1 MDESAQSAIDK
12 LYGMLLNDKK
22 VYIGFFCLCAGLENA
37 WNSIK
42 FSNVYVKN
50 LSDTV
55 TNDELKEMFEKYGTI
70 TSDVVMRD
78 NVGNSR
84 CFAFVIFENV
94 EVAAQAVQELNGKI
108 FNDKELY
115 VGRVQQPMMLGNLYA
130 SKFVVFGDKVFSLEE
145 ISAMIFGK
153 MKDTAKA
160 YLGKKIND
168 AIVFVPAYFN
178 NAQRQ
183 TTKDAA
189 IIKVDIFRDAA
200 VIICHDQER
209 CDEIFQLAA
218 SFLGFKIKNQRS
230 ILHLQWDPGGID
242 VMYRLEASLILR
254 RGEC

>member
-1 MDESAQSAIDK
+1 
-12 LYGMLLNDKK
+12 MLLNDKK
-22 VYIGFFCLCAGLENA
+22 VYIGFFVCMQDWKNA

-55 TNDELKEMFEKYGTI
+55 TDDELKEMFEKYGTI

-84 CFAFVIFENV
+84 CFGFVIFENADA
-94 EVAAQAVQELNGKI
+94 AAQAVQELNGKI

-115 VGRVQQPMMLGNLYA
+115 VGRVQQPMMPGNLYA
-130 SKFVVFGDKVFSLEE
+130 SKFVGFGDKVFSLEE

-153 MKDTAKA
+153 MKDTAEA

-189 IIKVDIFRDAA
+189 ITEVDIFRDAA
-200 VIICHDQER
+200 AIICHDQER

-218 SFLGFKIKNQRS
+218 SFLGIKIKNQRS

-242 VMYRLEASLILR
+242 AMYRLEGKPNFKKGRMLGTVGPNSPCQPR
-254 RGEC
+254 